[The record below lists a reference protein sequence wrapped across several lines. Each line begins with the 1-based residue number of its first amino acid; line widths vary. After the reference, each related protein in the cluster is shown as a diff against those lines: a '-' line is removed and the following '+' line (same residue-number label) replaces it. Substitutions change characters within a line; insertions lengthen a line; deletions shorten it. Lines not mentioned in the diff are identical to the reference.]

1 MKNSKYIANLWQ
13 EGDVV
18 TSSKLNNM
26 EEGIRTNDL
35 LLKNKA
41 DISHNHEK
49 HEIKGLEEL
58 ELKIPTSVSELKN
71 DSKYATENYVI
82 NKISEASLG
91 GGNGE
96 VNLSGYATKDDLLLK
111 ADKTHTHSEYLTEHQ
126 NISHLSSMQYVND
139 TINTKMNNK
148 NLWCGTQ
155 SEYDSISW
163 KDSNTL
169 YFIKEA

>member
-13 EGDVV
+13 EGDAI

-49 HEIKGLEEL
+49 YEIKGLEEL

-111 ADKTHTHSEYLTEHQ
+111 ADKTHTHSEHLTQ
-126 NISHLSSMQYVND
+126 QDISHLSSMQYVND

-148 NLWCGTQ
+148 TLWCGTQ
-155 SEYDSISW
+155 SEYDSISG

-169 YFIKEA
+169 YFIKEV

>member
-1 MKNSKYIANLWQ
+1 MKKSEYIANLWQ
-13 EGDVV
+13 EGDVI

-26 EEGIRTNDL
+26 EEGIRANDL

-41 DISHNHEK
+41 DISHSHEK
-49 HEIKGLEEL
+49 YEIKGLEEL

-111 ADKTHTHSEYLTEHQ
+111 ADKTHTHNEYLTQ
-126 NISHLSSMQYVND
+126 QDISHLSSMQYVND

-148 NLWCGTQ
+148 TLWCGTQ
-155 SEYDSISW
+155 SEYDSISG

-169 YFIKEA
+169 YFIKEV